1 MNEVFIQR
9 DKDKEKEHIYSR
21 RGRNMS
27 YLWTMMKKHVVFMDE
42 EEKDFIFMES
52 KERDHIYGR
61 IIIQFKVFHN
71 KKNKF

>member
-1 MNEVFIQR
+1 MNEVFIQT

-27 YLWTMMKKHVVFMDE
+27 YLWTMMKKKHVVF
-42 EEKDFIFMES
+42 KDFIFMES

-61 IIIQFKVFHN
+61 IRIQFKVFHN
-71 KKNKF
+71 KKNNF